1 MSSTLRL
8 KLDRLEKENRGL
20 RKERGQQARRIYHL
34 RIEVGELVRQ
44 VQELKDDDR
53 TKETL
58 RKEVKGCNKTL
69 RSERYIHGRQLAR
82 IEQVVC
88 DDEDCGCCVR
98 LRAALPSGGP
108 FRPSREQQGEGR

>member
-1 MSSTLRL
+1 MSSSLRL

-34 RIEVGELVRQ
+34 RIEIGELVRQ
-44 VQELKDDDR
+44 VKEMKDDDR

-58 RKEVKGCNKTL
+58 RKEVDGCNRTL
-69 RSERYIHGRQLAR
+69 RSERYIHREQLAR
-82 IEQVVC
+82 IERALC
-88 DDEDCGCCVR
+88 DDENCECCDR

-108 FRPSREQQGEGR
+108 FRSSEQQGEVG